1 MEYISRAVRA
11 VEALGLY
18 PVGRSVEEVP
28 YPEVVIGGRR
38 YLCLC
43 SNNYLGLSVHPEVKK
58 AAIEGVERYG
68 IGTCDSRLTAGNL
81 TLLQELEQA
90 IADFKREPTA
100 MVFATGF
107 MANVGAIPGVMDS
120 VDVYGAPSI
129 PNENNLIITDFLSHQ
144 SIFAGCR
151 LSRSPTKTYLHKD
164 MDHLEKI
171 LKRNRDKRKLIIT
184 DGLFSMD
191 GDLAP
196 LPEILELARLYGAM
210 VMVDDAHATGVLG
223 ENGRGT
229 PEHFGVEGQVDM
241 VMGTLSKA
249 VGGLGGYVTAP
260 SDVIMALRGRA
271 SSYVYSSSL
280 PPEQACGIMAALRII
295 QECPELRASLWR
307 NVRHLKGGLD
317 GLGFDTM
324 DSETQLIPILIGDEH
339 KAVKAAD
346 SLFEKGILAPAI
358 IWPVVQRGKAR
369 IRVAPMAT
377 HTESQIDRALD
388 AFREMGKELAL
399 I

>member
-1 MEYISRAVRA
+1 MEYVSRILKA
-11 VEALGLY
+11 VEDQGLY
-18 PVGRSVEEVP
+18 PTGRSIEEVP
-28 YPEVVIGGRR
+28 YPELIIEGKR

-68 IGTCDSRLTAGNL
+68 IGTCDSRLIAGNL
-81 TLLQELEQA
+81 TLLEELEQA
-90 IADFKREPTA
+90 IADFKCEPTA

-107 MANVGAIPGVMDS
+107 MANIGVIPGVMDS
-120 VDVYGAPSI
+120 LEVYGAPTLQ
-129 PNENNLIITDFLSHQ
+129 NENNLIITDFLSHQ

-196 LPEILELARLYGAM
+196 LPEILELAQIYGAM
-210 VMVDDAHATGVLG
+210 VMVDDAHATGVIG

-229 PEHFGVEGQVDM
+229 PEHFGVEGKVDM

-249 VGGLGGYVTAP
+249 VGAMGGYLTAP
-260 SDVIMALRGRA
+260 SDVIKALRARA
-271 SSYVYSSSL
+271 QSYVYSSSL
-280 PPEQACGIMAALRII
+280 PPEQACGIIAALKII
-295 QECPELRASLWR
+295 QESPELRASLWR
-307 NVRHLKGGLD
+307 NVRQLKGGLD
-317 GLGFDTM
+317 EMGFDTM
-324 DSETQLIPILIGDEH
+324 DCETQLIPVLIGDEQ
-339 KAVKAAD
+339 KAVKAAR
-346 SLFEKGILAPAI
+346 SLFKKEILAPAI
-358 IWPVVQRGKAR
+358 LWPVVQRGKGR
-369 IRVAPMAT
+369 IRVTAMAT

-388 AFREMGKELAL
+388 AFREMGKELA
-399 I
+399 II

>member
-1 MEYISRAVRA
+1 MEYLSRVLKA
-11 VEALGLY
+11 VEELGVY
-18 PVGRSVEEVP
+18 PVGRSIEEVP
-28 YPEVVIGGRR
+28 YPEVVIGGKR

-43 SNNYLGLSVHPEVKK
+43 SNNYLGLSIHPEVKK

-81 TLLQELEQA
+81 TLLEDLERA
-90 IADFKREPTA
+90 IAEFKREPTA

-120 VDVYGAPSI
+120 VDVYGAPSLK
-129 PNENNLIITDFLSHQ
+129 NENNLIITDFLSHQ

-151 LSRSPTKTYLHKD
+151 LSKSPTKTYLHKD

-196 LPEILELARLYGAM
+196 LPEIVELAQIHGAM
-210 VMVDDAHATGVLG
+210 VMVDDAHATGIMG

-229 PEHFGVEGQVDM
+229 PEHFGVEGKVHM

-249 VGGLGGYVTAP
+249 VGAMGGYLTAP
-260 SDVIMALRGRA
+260 SDVIKILRGRA
-271 SSYVYSSSL
+271 QSYVYSSSL
-280 PPEQACGIMAALRII
+280 PPEQACGIMAALKII
-295 QECPELRASLWR
+295 QESPELRVSLWR
-307 NVRHLKGGLD
+307 NARHLKGGLD
-317 GLGFDTM
+317 EMGFDTM
-324 DSETQLIPILIGDEH
+324 DCETHLIPVLIGDEQE
-339 KAVKAAD
+339 AVQAAR
-346 SLFEKGILAPAI
+346 SLFKKEILAPAI
-358 IWPVVQRGKAR
+358 IWPVVQQGRAR
-369 IRVAPMAT
+369 IRVTAMAT
-377 HTESQIDRALD
+377 HTQAQIDRALD
-388 AFREMGKELAL
+388 AFREMGRELAL

>member
-1 MEYISRAVRA
+1 MEYVSRILKA
-11 VEALGLY
+11 VEDLGLY
-18 PVGRSVEEVP
+18 PNARSIEEVP
-28 YPEVVIGGRR
+28 YPELIIEGKR

-68 IGTCDSRLTAGNL
+68 IGTCDSRLIAGNL
-81 TLLQELEQA
+81 TLLEELEQA
-90 IADFKREPTA
+90 IADFKCEPTA

-107 MANVGAIPGVMDS
+107 MANIGTIPGVMDS
-120 VDVYGAPSI
+120 LEVYGAPTLQ
-129 PNENNLIITDFLSHQ
+129 NENNLIITDFLSHQ

-196 LPEILELARLYGAM
+196 LPEILELAQIYGAM
-210 VMVDDAHATGVLG
+210 VMVDDAHATGVIG

-229 PEHFGVEGQVDM
+229 PEHFGVEGKVDM

-249 VGGLGGYVTAP
+249 VGAMGGYLTAP
-260 SDVIMALRGRA
+260 SDVIKALKGRA
-271 SSYVYSSSL
+271 QSYVYSSSL
-280 PPEQACGIMAALRII
+280 PPEQACGIMAALKII
-295 QECPELRASLWR
+295 QERPELRVSLWK

-317 GLGFDTM
+317 EMGFDTM
-324 DSETQLIPILIGDEH
+324 DCETHLIPVLIGDEQR
-339 KAVKAAD
+339 AVSASR
-346 SLFEKGILAPAI
+346 SLFKKGILAPAI
-358 IWPVVQRGKAR
+358 ILPVVQRGKAR
-369 IRVAPMAT
+369 IRVTAMAT
-377 HTESQIDRALD
+377 HTESQIDQALD
-388 AFREMGKELAL
+388 AFREMGKEMGLL
-399 I
+399 